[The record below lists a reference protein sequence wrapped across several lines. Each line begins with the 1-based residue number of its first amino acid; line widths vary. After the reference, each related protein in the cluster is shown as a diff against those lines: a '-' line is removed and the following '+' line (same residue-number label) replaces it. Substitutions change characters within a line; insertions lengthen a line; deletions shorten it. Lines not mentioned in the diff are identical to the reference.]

1 MKGSRSSCSIF
12 HTPGFFQTPVTMIA
26 AFFILDEKITAI
38 GIIGCVLI
46 IGGLWLGDWLSRRHA
61 LRAQGR

>member
-1 MKGSRSSCSIF
+1 MY
-12 HTPGFFQTPVTMIA
+12 FQTPVTMIA